1 MLQEGFPPA
10 GVAGIVIGSLAVVA
24 AAGCYIRI
32 RRRRVAAAQGQYS
45 RFDNIGG
52 MDTISTPASTYVR
65 SSGGIMASIRSV
77 LSRPGGGGGSGA
89 GSINNPAYGVRPTG
103 ALADSSYS
111 ELDDRASAYL

>member
-1 MLQEGFPPA
+1 M
-10 GVAGIVIGSLAVVA
+10 AGIVIGSLAVVA
-24 AAGCYIRI
+24 AAGCYVRI

-77 LSRPGGGGGSGA
+77 LSRPGGGGAG
-89 GSINNPAYGVRPTG
+89 GSINNPAYGVRPSG

-111 ELDDRASAYL
+111 ELDDRAAAYL